1 MLKPTA
7 LRQHLENASS
17 WLRTNPDKLT
27 VSIES
32 GHLRL
37 TAAPS
42 RSFEYR
48 YTLAL
53 TLLDYPEHPTS
64 LFVPLIQWLETHQPE
79 LILNPSVQEQ
89 GLRFEAD
96 ILSHATAD
104 LAIRLQLTE
113 RVLVTLNPNG
123 THTAEHLP
131 EPIDPTADILWTV
144 VFAKPETSPAWPA
157 A

>member
-7 LRQHLENASS
+7 LRQHLESAAS

-27 VSIES
+27 VNIES

-48 YTLAL
+48 YTLVL

-79 LILNPSVQEQ
+79 LILNPAQQEQ

-96 ILSHATAD
+96 ILSNTTAD

-113 RVLVTLNPNG
+113 RVLVTLNPDG

-131 EPIDPTADILWTV
+131 EPTDPNAEIIWSV
-144 VFAKPETSPAWPA
+144 VFAKPETSPLWPG
-157 A
+157 

>member
-1 MLKPTA
+1 MLKPAA
-7 LRQHLENASS
+7 LRAHLEATTA
-17 WLRTNPDKLT
+17 WLRSNPEKLL
-27 VSIES
+27 VNIEA

-37 TAAPS
+37 TGAAT

-79 LILNPSVQEQ
+79 LILNPALQEQ
-89 GLRFEAD
+89 GLRFEVD
-96 ILSHATAD
+96 ILNNTTLD

-113 RVLVTLNPNG
+113 RVLVTLNPDG
-123 THTAEHLP
+123 THTAQHIP
-131 EPIDPTADILWTV
+131 EPTAPLASYTWQTH
-144 VFAKPETSPAWPA
+144 FTHPEASPAWPNP
-157 A
+157 